1 MRLLRFDF
9 QNKRWIQLFTD
20 SQLDRFKNLSDLL
33 DKEAAR
39 KNLGLYDKFYTKDDL
54 RNGTYPNT
62 IHNSTIIQDEH
73 GQLLSQADRTSWN
86 NKVDRPLINNDAPDV
101 DRLTEGQYHASLST
115 GNLTLRINGKL
126 RDFGIRTKTGRANFF
141 GAGREVKIE
150 HGCLNGAGEKLTPR
164 HIEIQCVTNPG
175 GNVGETWVHFDETYA
190 YIGNGGSY
198 TGAFDYTIF
207 Y

>member
-9 QNKRWIQLFTD
+9 QNKRWIQLFSD
-20 SQLDRFKNLSDLL
+20 SQLDRFKNLSDLP
-33 DKEAAR
+33 DKEAAQ

-62 IHNSTIIQDEH
+62 IHSSTIIQDEH

-86 NKVDRPLINNDAPDV
+86 NKVDKPLINNDTPDV
-101 DRLTEGQYHASLST
+101 DRLTEGQYHVSPST
-115 GNLTLRINGKL
+115 GNLTLRINGQL
-126 RDFGIRTKTGRANFF
+126 RDFGIRTKTGRANFA

-150 HGCLNGAGEKLTPR
+150 HGCLNGAGEKLAPR
-164 HIEIQCVTNPG
+164 HIEIQCITNPSG
-175 GNVGETWVHFDETYA
+175 GVGETWVHSDETYV